1 LPCLNQDVIV
11 EGQVLQ
17 PELGQGALGKLCLA
31 LCQTHPKNK
40 IVDFSAAS
48 RLVRA
53 DVLPLQARGVGISE
67 LVLGIC
73 CLSLLDGNLC
83 ERAMNRQ
90 GLYWLA

>member
-1 LPCLNQDVIV
+1 LPCFNQDVIV

-17 PELGQGALGKLCLA
+17 PELGQGALGELCLA
-31 LCQTHPKNK
+31 LCQTHPKSK
-40 IVDFSAAS
+40 IADFSAAS

-67 LVLGIC
+67 LAVGI